1 MSSQI
6 TVYQTYTSY
15 EKPKEVFK
23 YNKRGNLKLLHIPD
37 LRQHP
42 QFPKFSTY
50 LKNQAEATKHQL
62 GDRCLVEFHKANYS
76 EARKSWEEAVFSY
89 WDRRRSRQRTKSKKH
104 YSKAKRRQEAKKRAK
119 EQSRSFKQQS

>member
-50 LKNQAEATKHQL
+50 MKNQILATQDDI
-62 GDRCLVEFHKANYS
+62 GDRSLVDFCKAN
-76 EARKSWEEAVFSY
+76 
-89 WDRRRSRQRTKSKKH
+89 
-104 YSKAKRRQEAKKRAK
+104 KREHIFLDYNEKR
-119 EQSRSFKQQS
+119 EILEDYKQFHGQKTVPIVLANNLETGYTHIVGGYTDLLDYI